1 MIVSVEPCIY
11 TSTKGSTFDKW
22 FTKGLYQRWTP
33 QDYTLFLFAISKSDN
48 VFNDL
53 NVSLSLFFSPS
64 AFAPYSLDVVTS
76 ASFSVEIDS
85 INSPDDPFVIQ
96 IKKFFNFNFF
106 SPLFLL
112 ISMSYL
118 IWSNYDI
125 RI

>member
-1 MIVSVEPCIY
+1 M
-11 TSTKGSTFDKW
+11 
-22 FTKGLYQRWTP
+22 
-33 QDYTLFLFAISKSDN
+33 
-48 VFNDL
+48 
-53 NVSLSLFFSPS
+53 SLSLFFFSPR